1 MLAASFSSVSDAKR
15 RRDPVIGRRIEFPLP
30 KEKKMSTATAAS
42 SGDALGVSPNAS
54 LMSRARAYFASDGR
68 RAIQT
73 LLGLVWL
80 LDGALQFQSFMY
92 SKGFIQ
98 MLTQMMPGQPGWLG
112 SSMHWAAHLAQGN
125 LDLYNTLFALT
136 QVAIGVGLLY
146 RPTVKPTLAVSFGW
160 ALIVWWFGEAF
171 GMLFMN
177 MANPL
182 TGAPGAVLL
191 YALIGLIVWPNDR
204 PGGLLGVRGARTAWA
219 VLWLAMSW
227 LWLLGANSSANATH
241 DAINAAPSGMS
252 WLSTVQNAA
261 ANAAK
266 GNGLVIA
273 IVLGLLSAAI
283 GISVA
288 ANWRARTFLVIA
300 IVLNLAYWV
309 LGQGLGGIFAG
320 GATDPNA
327 GPLFVLL
334 AASLYAL
341 VPIEQPVPR
350 TVSSAVGVG
359 RVSSVGA
366 EAAI

>member
-1 MLAASFSSVSDAKR
+1 MSIRTADAGAGALAGPRSTRAVRSARDYFLSD
-15 RRDPVIGRRIEFPLP
+15 
-30 KEKKMSTATAAS
+30 S
-42 SGDALGVSPNAS
+42 
-54 LMSRARAYFASDGR
+54 R

-73 LLGLVWL
+73 VLGLVWL

-92 SKGFIQ
+92 SHGFID
-98 MLTQMMPGQPGWLG
+98 MLTQMMPGQPSWLG
-112 SSMHWAAHLAQGN
+112 SSMRWASNIAAGN

-136 QVAIGVGLLY
+136 QVLIGLGLLY
-146 RPTVKPTLAVSFGW
+146 RRTVKPALAVSFVW

-191 YALIGLIVWPNDR
+191 YGIVGLVVWPSDR

-219 VLWLAMSW
+219 VLWVLMGG
-227 LWLLGANSSANATH
+227 LWLLGVNSTANATTTL
-241 DAINAAPSGMS
+241 INAAPSGMS
-252 WLSTVQNAA
+252 WLTTVQDWA
-261 ANAAK
+261 ANAAH

-273 IVLGLLSAAI
+273 VVLAFASFAI
-283 GISVA
+283 GIAVA
-288 ANWRARTFLVIA
+288 RNWHARAFLIAA

-309 LGQGLGGIFAG
+309 LGQGFGGIFNG

-334 AASLYAL
+334 AWALYATA
-341 VPIEQPVPR
+341 PDRRSRARSASDRCANASPPVSPCR
-350 TVSSAVGVG
+350 SRRLDRA
-359 RVSSVGA
+359 RSVA
-366 EAAI
+366 RARRLTPHT

>member
-1 MLAASFSSVSDAKR
+1 MSIRTADAGAGALAGPRSTRAVRSARDYFLSD
-15 RRDPVIGRRIEFPLP
+15 
-30 KEKKMSTATAAS
+30 S
-42 SGDALGVSPNAS
+42 
-54 LMSRARAYFASDGR
+54 R

-73 LLGLVWL
+73 VLGLVWL

-92 SKGFIQ
+92 SHGFID
-98 MLTQMMPGQPGWLG
+98 MLTQMMPGQPSWLG
-112 SSMHWAAHLAQGN
+112 SSMRWASNIAAGN

-136 QVAIGVGLLY
+136 QVLIGLGLLY
-146 RPTVKPTLAVSFGW
+146 RRTVKPALAVSFVW

-191 YALIGLIVWPNDR
+191 YGIVGLVVWPSDR

-219 VLWLAMSW
+219 VLWVLMGG
-227 LWLLGANSSANATH
+227 LWLLGVNSTANATTTL
-241 DAINAAPSGMS
+241 INAAPSGMS
-252 WLSTVQNAA
+252 WLTTVQDWA
-261 ANAAK
+261 ANAAH

-273 IVLGLLSAAI
+273 VVLAFASFAI
-283 GISVA
+283 GIAVA
-288 ANWRARTFLVIA
+288 RNWHARAFLIAA

-309 LGQGLGGIFAG
+309 LGQGFGGIFNG

-334 AASLYAL
+334 AWALYGL
-341 VPIEQPVPR
+341 LPIDDRVPEAHRIAAQARAHP
-350 TVSSAVGVG
+350 
-359 RVSSVGA
+359 SVGA
-366 EAAI
+366 GAAV